1 MTDAAEDGSYVS
13 LKSKSAIRLIAIVCH
28 RCNACIS
35 VTDVMHANCWAHAL
49 EQTARTTTTAA
60 PSHRTAVTAP
70 AATTVTAKVAAK
82 RNFN

>member
-1 MTDAAEDGSYVS
+1 
-13 LKSKSAIRLIAIVCH
+13 
-28 RCNACIS
+28 
-35 VTDVMHANCWAHAL
+35 MHANCWAHAL